1 MKKSTLGIIVYS
13 LIALP
18 SCAPYVGTSP
28 PTDKREDMR
37 ALPNNFLLLDLG
49 RTISKGTVDIFDPW
63 LTAFSL
69 PKMDTPENPLTF
81 PEHPTMLIRDDRV
94 IVYTLRD
101 SDSPPYNDFFDILNG
116 ETLELPPAVPLIE
129 EEPL

>member
-18 SCAPYVGTSP
+18 SCAPYNGTSS
-28 PTDKREDMR
+28 PTDMREDMR
-37 ALPNNFLLLDLG
+37 ALPNNFSLLDLG
-49 RTISKGTVDIFDPW
+49 RTISNGTVDIFDPW
-63 LTAFSL
+63 LTAFAL
-69 PKMDTPENPLTF
+69 PKNDITPNPLTF

-94 IVYTLRD
+94 TVFTLRD
-101 SDSPPYNDFFDILNG
+101 SDSLPYNDFFDILNG